1 MCIRDSATTATHA
14 SISNSNDSTILIIGD
29 SLSAGLGVAYNQ
41 SWPSLLQDRLN
52 KNGYTIQVVNAGISG
67 DTTAGGN
74 ERLPKLLSQYAP
86 EIVVIELGGND
97 GLRGTSIDS
106 IESNLRSMIE
116 ATLDRDAQIILIGMQ
131 LPPNYGNAY
140 ATSFQNLFPT
150 LASEY
155 ELVLVERLIQRMM
168 NEVWQQSLMQ
178 MDGSHPNA
186 KGHGQ
191 IENLIWDSM
200 APLLGKI
207 CLRKILKKSSFL
219 WPFSIYL
226 VAL

>member
-1 MCIRDSATTATHA
+1 MFRRLFFVIVLAIATTATHA

-106 IESNLRSMIE
+106 IESNLRSMIK
-116 ATLDRDAQIILIGMQ
+116 AALDRDAQIILIGMQ

-150 LASEY
+150 LASEF

-178 MDGSHPNA
+178 MDGIHPNA
-186 KGHGQ
+186 KGHVQ
-191 IENLIWDSM
+191 IENLIWDSLE
-200 APLLGKI
+200 PLL
-207 CLRKILKKSSFL
+207 
-219 WPFSIYL
+219 
-226 VAL
+226 

>member
-1 MCIRDSATTATHA
+1 MFHRLFFVIVLAIATTATHA

-29 SLSAGLGVAYNQ
+29 SLSAGLGVSYNK

-67 DTTAGGN
+67 DTTAGGK

-106 IESNLRSMIE
+106 IESNLRSMIK
-116 ATLDRDAQIILIGMQ
+116 AALDRDAQIILIGMQ

-178 MDGSHPNA
+178 MDGIHPNA
-186 KGHGQ
+186 KGHIQ
-191 IENLIWDSM
+191 IENLIWDSLE
-200 APLLGKI
+200 PLL
-207 CLRKILKKSSFL
+207 
-219 WPFSIYL
+219 
-226 VAL
+226 

>member
-1 MCIRDSATTATHA
+1 MFHRLFFVIVLAIATTATHA

-41 SWPSLLQDRLN
+41 SWPSLLQDRLD
-52 KNGYTIQVVNAGISG
+52 KDGYKIKVVNAGISG
-67 DTTAGGN
+67 DTTAGGK

-116 ATLDRDAQIILIGMQ
+116 ATLNHEAKIILIGMQ

-140 ATSFQNLFPT
+140 ATSFQNLFPK

-178 MDGSHPNA
+178 MDGIHPNA
-186 KGHGQ
+186 KGHTQ
-191 IENLIWDSM
+191 IENLIWDSLE
-200 APLLGKI
+200 PLL
-207 CLRKILKKSSFL
+207 
-219 WPFSIYL
+219 
-226 VAL
+226 

>member
-1 MCIRDSATTATHA
+1 MFRRLFFVIVLAIATTATHA

-106 IESNLRSMIE
+106 IESNLRSMIK
-116 ATLDRDAQIILIGMQ
+116 AALDRDAQIILIGMQ

-178 MDGSHPNA
+178 MDGIHPNA
-186 KGHGQ
+186 KGHVQ
-191 IENLIWDSM
+191 IENLIWDSLE
-200 APLLGKI
+200 PLL
-207 CLRKILKKSSFL
+207 
-219 WPFSIYL
+219 
-226 VAL
+226 

>member
-1 MCIRDSATTATHA
+1 MFHRLFFVIVLAIATTATHA
-14 SISNSNDSTILIIGD
+14 SISKTNDSTILIIGD

-41 SWPSLLQDRLN
+41 SWPSLLQDRLD
-52 KNGYTIQVVNAGISG
+52 KDGYKIKVVNAGISG
-67 DTTAGGN
+67 DTTAGGK

-116 ATLDRDAQIILIGMQ
+116 ATHNHEAKIILIGMQ

-140 ATSFQNLFPT
+140 ATSFQNLFPK
-150 LASEY
+150 LANEY
-155 ELVLVERLIQRMM
+155 GLVLVERLIQRMM

-178 MDGSHPNA
+178 MDGIHPNA
-186 KGHGQ
+186 KGHIQ
-191 IENLIWDSM
+191 IENLIWDSLE
-200 APLLGKI
+200 PLL
-207 CLRKILKKSSFL
+207 
-219 WPFSIYL
+219 
-226 VAL
+226 

>member
-1 MCIRDSATTATHA
+1 MFRRLFFVIVLAIATTATHA

-29 SLSAGLGVAYNQ
+29 SLSAGLGVSYNQ

-116 ATLDRDAQIILIGMQ
+116 ATHNHEAKIILIGMQ

-140 ATSFQNLFPT
+140 ATSFQNLFPK
-150 LASEY
+150 LANEY
-155 ELVLVERLIQRMM
+155 GLVLVERLIQRMM

-178 MDGSHPNA
+178 MDGIHPNA
-186 KGHGQ
+186 KGHVQ
-191 IENLIWDSM
+191 IENLIWDSLE
-200 APLLGKI
+200 PLL
-207 CLRKILKKSSFL
+207 
-219 WPFSIYL
+219 
-226 VAL
+226 

>member
-1 MCIRDSATTATHA
+1 MFRRLFFVIVLAIATTATHA

-29 SLSAGLGVAYNQ
+29 SLSAGLGVSYNQ

-106 IESNLRSMIE
+106 IESNLRSMIK
-116 ATLDRDAQIILIGMQ
+116 AALDRDAQIILIGMQ

-150 LASEY
+150 LANEY
-155 ELVLVERLIQRMM
+155 SIVLVERLIQRMM

-178 MDGSHPNA
+178 MDGIHPNA
-186 KGHGQ
+186 KGHIQ
-191 IENLIWDSM
+191 IENLIWDSLE
-200 APLLGKI
+200 PLL
-207 CLRKILKKSSFL
+207 
-219 WPFSIYL
+219 
-226 VAL
+226 

>member
-1 MCIRDSATTATHA
+1 MFRRLFFVIVLAIATTATHA

-29 SLSAGLGVAYNQ
+29 SLSAGLGVSYNQ

-106 IESNLRSMIE
+106 IESNLRSMIK
-116 ATLDRDAQIILIGMQ
+116 AALDRDAQIILIGMQ

-150 LASEY
+150 LANEY

-178 MDGSHPNA
+178 MDGIHPNA
-186 KGHGQ
+186 EGHVQ
-191 IENLIWDSM
+191 IENLIWDSLE
-200 APLLGKI
+200 PLL
-207 CLRKILKKSSFL
+207 
-219 WPFSIYL
+219 
-226 VAL
+226 

>member
-1 MCIRDSATTATHA
+1 MFRRLFFVIVLAIATTATHA

-29 SLSAGLGVAYNQ
+29 SLSAGLGVSYNQ

-106 IESNLRSMIE
+106 IESNLRSMIK
-116 ATLDRDAQIILIGMQ
+116 AALDRDAQIILIGMQ

-178 MDGSHPNA
+178 MDGIHPNA
-186 KGHGQ
+186 KGHVQ
-191 IENLIWDSM
+191 IENLIWDSLE
-200 APLLGKI
+200 PLL
-207 CLRKILKKSSFL
+207 
-219 WPFSIYL
+219 
-226 VAL
+226 

>member
-1 MCIRDSATTATHA
+1 MFRRLFLVIVLAVASTATHA

-29 SLSAGLGVAYNQ
+29 SLSAGLGVSYNQ

-106 IESNLRSMIE
+106 IESNLRSMIK
-116 ATLDRDAQIILIGMQ
+116 AALDRDAQIILIGMQ

-150 LASEY
+150 LANEY

-178 MDGSHPNA
+178 MDGIHPNA
-186 KGHGQ
+186 EGHVQ
-191 IENLIWDSM
+191 IENLIWDSLE
-200 APLLGKI
+200 PLL
-207 CLRKILKKSSFL
+207 
-219 WPFSIYL
+219 
-226 VAL
+226 

>member
-1 MCIRDSATTATHA
+1 MFRRLFFVIVLAIATTATHA

-41 SWPSLLQDRLN
+41 SWPSLLQDRLD
-52 KNGYTIQVVNAGISG
+52 KDGYKIKVVNAGISG
-67 DTTAGGN
+67 DTTAGGK

-106 IESNLRSMIE
+106 IESNLRSMIK
-116 ATLDRDAQIILIGMQ
+116 AALDRDAQIILIGMQ
-131 LPPNYGNAY
+131 LPPNYGNTY

-150 LASEY
+150 LANEY
-155 ELVLVERLIQRMM
+155 NIVLVERLIQRMM

-178 MDGSHPNA
+178 MDGIHPNA
-186 KGHGQ
+186 KGHIQ
-191 IENLIWDSM
+191 IENLIWDSLE
-200 APLLGKI
+200 PLL
-207 CLRKILKKSSFL
+207 
-219 WPFSIYL
+219 
-226 VAL
+226 

>member
-1 MCIRDSATTATHA
+1 MFRRLFFVIVLTIATTATHA

-86 EIVVIELGGND
+86 EIVVIELGGNE

-106 IESNLRSMIE
+106 IESNLRSMIK
-116 ATLDRDAQIILIGMQ
+116 AALDRDAQIILIGMQ
-131 LPPNYGNAY
+131 LPPNYGNTY

-150 LASEY
+150 LANEY
-155 ELVLVERLIQRMM
+155 SIVLVERLIQRMM

-178 MDGSHPNA
+178 MDGIHPNA
-186 KGHGQ
+186 KGHIQ
-191 IENLIWDSM
+191 IENLIWDSLE
-200 APLLGKI
+200 PLL
-207 CLRKILKKSSFL
+207 
-219 WPFSIYL
+219 
-226 VAL
+226 

>member
-1 MCIRDSATTATHA
+1 MFHRLFFVIVLAIATTATHA

-41 SWPSLLQDRLN
+41 SWPSLLQDRLD
-52 KNGYTIQVVNAGISG
+52 KDGYKIKVVNAGISG
-67 DTTAGGN
+67 DTTAGGK

-116 ATLDRDAQIILIGMQ
+116 ATHNHEAKIILIGMQ

-140 ATSFQNLFPT
+140 ATSFQNLFPK
-150 LASEY
+150 LANEY
-155 ELVLVERLIQRMM
+155 GLVLVERLIQRMM

-178 MDGSHPNA
+178 MDGIHPNA
-186 KGHGQ
+186 IGHIQ
-191 IENLIWDSM
+191 IENLIWDSLE
-200 APLLGKI
+200 PL
-207 CLRKILKKSSFL
+207 F
-219 WPFSIYL
+219 
-226 VAL
+226 

>member
-1 MCIRDSATTATHA
+1 MFRRLFFVIVLTIATTATHA

-106 IESNLRSMIE
+106 IESNLRSMIK
-116 ATLDRDAQIILIGMQ
+116 AALDRDAQIILIGMQ

-178 MDGSHPNA
+178 MDGIHPNA
-186 KGHGQ
+186 KGHVQ
-191 IENLIWDSM
+191 IENLIWDSLE
-200 APLLGKI
+200 PLL
-207 CLRKILKKSSFL
+207 
-219 WPFSIYL
+219 
-226 VAL
+226 

>member
-1 MCIRDSATTATHA
+1 MFRRLFFVIVLTIATTATHA

-74 ERLPKLLSQYAP
+74 ERLPKLLIQYAP

-106 IESNLRSMIE
+106 IESNLRSMIK
-116 ATLDRDAQIILIGMQ
+116 AALDRDAQIILIGMQ
-131 LPPNYGNAY
+131 LPPNYGNTY

-150 LASEY
+150 LANEY
-155 ELVLVERLIQRMM
+155 SIVLVERLIQRMM

-178 MDGSHPNA
+178 MDGIHPNA
-186 KGHGQ
+186 KGHIQ
-191 IENLIWDSM
+191 IENLIWDSLE
-200 APLLGKI
+200 PLL
-207 CLRKILKKSSFL
+207 
-219 WPFSIYL
+219 
-226 VAL
+226 

>member
-1 MCIRDSATTATHA
+1 MFRRLFLVIVLAVASTATHA
-14 SISNSNDSTILIIGD
+14 SVSNSNDSTILIIGD

-106 IESNLRSMIE
+106 IESNLRSMIK
-116 ATLDRDAQIILIGMQ
+116 AALDRDAQIILIGMQ

-150 LASEY
+150 LANEY
-155 ELVLVERLIQRMM
+155 SIVLVERLIQRMM

-178 MDGSHPNA
+178 MDGIHPNA
-186 KGHGQ
+186 KGHIQ
-191 IENLIWDSM
+191 IENLIWDSLE
-200 APLLGKI
+200 PLL
-207 CLRKILKKSSFL
+207 
-219 WPFSIYL
+219 
-226 VAL
+226 